1 MLKEHR
7 NVRQEP
13 GHRRRWF
20 EGEGIDLIVWLDS
33 NNLVD
38 GFQICREDHA
48 LTWRRDAGFA
58 YGRVDE
64 GDESPLKNLSPIIVP
79 NGAIPW
85 TAVISEFQTL
95 SDPLEPPLRELIL
108 SRLVARK

>member
-20 EGEGIDLIVWLDS
+20 EGEGIDLIVWIDANS
-33 NNLVD
+33 FVE
-38 GFQICREDHA
+38 GFQICRDDHA
-48 LTWRRDAGFA
+48 LTWRRGFGFE

-64 GDESPLKNLSPIIVP
+64 GDDSPLKNLSPIIVP
-79 NGAIPW
+79 NGSIPW
-85 TAVISEFQTL
+85 NAVVTQFQTL
-95 SDPLEPPLRELIL
+95 SDTLEPSLRELIL
-108 SRLVARK
+108 GRLLAKK